1 MKKILFLT
9 LALAVGMTGF
19 AQSKNQPVKA
29 GNEKIGTA
37 NIYKKAYKG
46 INETPC
52 LEFTH
57 TTSAPMVSSGVKDAA
72 FPVDV
77 QTMMTHYDLQSN
89 GFVANRMHRFEDG
102 TVGLVATWSQ
112 LANLSDRGTGYD
124 YYNGSEFLFNEDSN
138 PLTARVEVEKT
149 GWPCYTQYG
158 PDGEI
163 VISHAAFGTNNCHLT
178 YYTREKKG
186 EGEWQG
192 PFNIPNP
199 DNLGT
204 TVNLMSWPK
213 IATSGE
219 NHDIIHVLGAD
230 QDDDNLADSYLFY
243 SRSTDGENWTTTFV
257 PTLEDWEHT
266 IYGSDYYALAA
277 NGNYVAIL
285 LTGEVLGHTYVIK
298 SCDNGVTWEKIMVW
312 YNPYAGL
319 DWENDPASLFD
330 ENHRMYG
337 PETGSIA
344 IDNNG
349 MVHCA
354 FSGHCWIHDELGTG
368 YSYYYGL
375 GIDGIFYWNESMDA
389 PLEAPEWVCPDDG
402 TVIPSDP
409 HNVFRMWW
417 PYDGSGEYIIRN
429 FESNNLIGFIDPER
443 YNEMES
449 DLYYHEQDYTQFWQG
464 ASALPALCI
473 DESGAIAVGYSSP
486 DTRLSNTNK
495 YLRSIYVTY
504 LEAPYRMADHFGEYT
519 EELGDVFYN
528 QCKLQDAD
536 DFMHSYD
543 EAVATI
549 SPQNTTNLEFW
560 FGYQAD
566 DTPGFNIGNN
576 ATQGAASD
584 NFIWATMVQPNLNGL
599 DVEENVASTN
609 TQMEIYPNPAVN
621 QLNVR
626 LENNAE
632 ISVYNIMGQNVL
644 NMQGMKGVNTINV
657 NELTSGVYF
666 ITAGTVT
673 QKFIVK

>member
-1 MKKILFLT
+1 MKKVLFVT

-19 AQSKNQPVKA
+19 AQIKNLPVKA
-29 GNEKIGTA
+29 GNEKVGTA

-46 INETPC
+46 INETPSM
-52 LEFTH
+52 EFTH
-57 TTSAPMVSSGVKDAA
+57 TPSAPMVSSGVRDAE

-77 QTMMTHYDLQSN
+77 QTMKTYYDLQSN
-89 GFVANRMHRFEDG
+89 GYVSDRMYRFEDG
-102 TVGLVATWSQ
+102 SVGLVCTWGQ
-112 LANLSDRGTGYD
+112 QGTAYPDRGTGYD
-124 YYNGSEFLFNEDSN
+124 FYDPSTGFIYDDENN
-138 PLTARVEVEKT
+138 PIPGRIEVEKT

-163 VISHAAFGTNNCHLT
+163 VIAHTGTQLT

-186 EGEWQG
+186 EGAWEG
-192 PFNIPNP
+192 PFYITNP
-199 DNLGT
+199 TWLGAAT
-204 TVNLMSWPK
+204 CDMTWPK

-219 NHDIIHVLGAD
+219 NHNIIHVLGAD
-230 QDDDNLADSYLFY
+230 QDSDNLADSYLFY
-243 SRSTDGENWTTTFV
+243 SRSTDGETWETTYV

-266 IYGSDYYALAA
+266 VYGSDYYALAA
-277 NGNYVAIL
+277 NGNTVAIL
-285 LTGEVLGHTYVIK
+285 LTGEITAHTYVIK
-298 SCDNGVTWEKIMVW
+298 SNDNGETWEKIMVW

-319 DWENDPASLFD
+319 DWETDPASLFD
-330 ENHRMYG
+330 EDHRMYG
-337 PETGSIA
+337 PETGSIC
-344 IDNNG
+344 IDDNG

-354 FSGHCWIHDELGTG
+354 FSSHEYVHDELGTG

-375 GIDGIFYWNESMDA
+375 GVDGIFYWNESMGT
-389 PLEAPEWVCPDDG
+389 LEAPEWVCPDDG

-429 FESNNLIGFIDPER
+429 FESNNLLGFIDPER

-464 ASALPALCI
+464 ASVLPAICV

-504 LEAPYRMADHFGEYT
+504 LEAPYRMADHYGEYT
-519 EELGDVFYN
+519 EELGDIYYN

-543 EAVATI
+543 EAIFTM

-566 DTPGFNIGNN
+566 DTPGLNVGNN
-576 ATQGAASD
+576 ATQGSATD
-584 NFIWATMVQPNLNGL
+584 NFIWATLVHPNIDGL

-609 TQMEIYPNPAVN
+609 NQMEIYPNPAVN

>member
-319 DWENDPASLFD
+319 DWETDPASLFD
-330 ENHRMYG
+330 EDHRMYG
-337 PETGSIA
+337 PETGSIC
-344 IDNNG
+344 IDDNG

-354 FSGHCWIHDELGTG
+354 FSSHEYVHDELGTG

-375 GIDGIFYWNESMDA
+375 GVDGIFYWNESMGT
-389 PLEAPEWVCPDDG
+389 LEAPEWVCPDDG

-417 PYDGSGEYIIRN
+417 PYDGAGEYIIRN